1 MNSHENNSS
10 INCLLLC
17 FTLGKRITES
27 TREIHNAMVQNPI
40 YEGPHYETLDA
51 HAQLRTVD
59 TLAAATNNASLDH
72 TTKSKSIAN
81 EASSNS
87 TNSSPTLRY
96 VKQPCVAKNN
106 SSHALISISEGHSTG
121 EQHIFQFSEKGN
133 GILLN
138 LTATIA
144 DNTEEKYMTMTQAN
158 TTATNMVDH

>member
-1 MNSHENNSS
+1 MNSHENNSC

-17 FTLGKRITES
+17 FTLGKRIIES
-27 TREIHNAMVQNPI
+27 TREVHNAMVQNPI
-40 YEGPHYETLDA
+40 YEGPYYETLDA

-59 TLAAATNNASLDH
+59 TLAAATKNASLDH
-72 TTKSKSIAN
+72 TTQSIAN

-87 TNSSPTLRY
+87 TNSSPTLHY

-106 SSHALISISEGHSTG
+106 SSHALVSISEGHSTG
-121 EQHIFQFSEKGN
+121 EHHHTFQFSEKGN

-158 TTATNMVDH
+158 TTATNMVNH